1 MKTPG
6 THGGPETANLEHLLE
21 VRGTSVSFGGVHAL
35 ADVDFHLDGGEIVG
49 VIGPNGAGKTTFL
62 NVLTGF
68 VQPTAGELRFQGE
81 NVTGTKPFR
90 LARKGMAR
98 TFQNVRLFNRMT
110 VLENVEL
117 ATMQLGG
124 SRAAVEGRARS
135 YLDLLGLTPQADLVA
150 QTLDYGS
157 ERRLALARAA
167 AAEPKA
173 LLLDEPA
180 AGLNEEETAELVDA
194 IRAIQAQVGCAII
207 VVEHDMA
214 LIMGLCDRLHVL
226 DRGKTLA
233 AGSPAEVQRDP
244 AVIEAY
250 LGTEHDTTA

>member
-1 MKTPG
+1 MKSPG
-6 THGGPETANLEHLLE
+6 THGGTGTANLEPLLE
-21 VRGTSVSFGGVHAL
+21 VRGASVSFGGVHAL
-35 ADVDFHLDGGEIVG
+35 SDVDFHLGDSEIVG

-68 VQPTAGELRFQGE
+68 VRPTAGQLRLEGQD
-81 NVTGTKPFR
+81 VTGTKPFR
-90 LARKGMAR
+90 LARKGVAR

-110 VLENVEL
+110 VLENIEL

-124 SRAAVEGRARS
+124 SRADVEKRARG
-135 YLDLLGLTPQADLVA
+135 YLALLGLEAQSDLIA

-167 AAEPKA
+167 AAEPRA

-180 AGLNEEETAELVDA
+180 AGLNEEETAELVEA
-194 IRAIQAQVGCAII
+194 IRSIQAQVGCSII

-226 DRGKTLA
+226 DRGQTLA
-233 AGSPAEVQRDP
+233 AGTPAEVQRDP
-244 AVIEAY
+244 AVIDAY
-250 LGTEHDTTA
+250 LGTDHDSTA

>member
-1 MKTPG
+1 MRSPG
-6 THGGPETANLEHLLE
+6 THGGTDTANLELLLE
-21 VRGTSVSFGGVHAL
+21 VRGASVSFGGVHAL
-35 ADVDFHLDGGEIVG
+35 ADVDFHLGGGEVVG

-68 VQPTAGELRFQGE
+68 VPPTAGELRFEGQD
-81 NVTGTKPFR
+81 VTGTKPFR
-90 LARKGMAR
+90 LARKGVAR

-110 VLENVEL
+110 VLENIEL

-124 SRAAVEGRARS
+124 SRAEVEDRARG
-135 YLDLLGLTPQADLVA
+135 YLELLGLESQADLVA

-180 AGLNEEETAELVDA
+180 AGLNEEETTELIDA
-194 IRAIQAQVGCAII
+194 IRTIQNRVGCSTI

-233 AGSPAEVQRDP
+233 TGTPAEVQRDQ
-244 AVIEAY
+244 AVIDAY
-250 LGTEHDTTA
+250 LGTDHDTSA